1 MHNYRDGVEKAFS
14 FPCLC
19 SEHRF
24 SLPPS
29 PKIYYGEQKKPTR
42 RNGGGHME
50 SLIVLVHSPLVGP
63 FTWSLVAKALQADGF
78 DVLVPVLTD
87 SGKMPP
93 PYWQQHAVSVRQVL
107 ASIPPERPLVLVG
120 HSGAGPLLPL
130 LAQAARHPVK
140 AYLFV
145 DAGLPHPGKTQLEEM
160 PEELRRLL
168 AEGARFPNWKDEDLR
183 EVLPDGRA
191 RQQLLAEVQP
201 RPLTFFEEVLPEV
214 SGWPEAPGGYLLFT
228 QGYCPY
234 LEQAQ
239 RAGWPS
245 RTFHAGHFH
254 MLVDPAAVAATLVE
268 LMQQINETR

>member
-1 MHNYRDGVEKAFS
+1 
-14 FPCLC
+14 
-19 SEHRF
+19 
-24 SLPPS
+24 
-29 PKIYYGEQKKPTR
+29 
-42 RNGGGHME
+42 ME

-63 FTWSLVAKALQADGF
+63 FTWSLVAKSLQAGGF

-87 SGKMPP
+87 SGETPP
-93 PYWQQHAVSVRQVL
+93 PYWQQHAVSVQQAL
-107 ASIPPERPLVLVG
+107 AAIPPERPLVLVG
-120 HSGAGPLLPL
+120 HSGAGSLLPV
-130 LAQAARHPVK
+130 LAQAARRPVT

-214 SGWPEAPGGYLLFT
+214 SGWSETPGGYLLFT
-228 QGYCPY
+228 QGYRPY

-245 RTFHAGHFH
+245 RALPAGHFH
-254 MLVDPAAVAATLVE
+254 MLVDPVSVAETLVE
-268 LMQQINETR
+268 LMAQSNEKR